1 MRRKTLFPLL
11 LLLLVPACAASLLL
25 GASGLSARELV
36 SALLARETSSRAYL
50 ILVHIRLPRL
60 LGALTAGMC
69 LAASG
74 CILQSVLSNQL
85 ASPSVIGVNSGAG
98 LAALIA
104 MIFAPR
110 SFAAVPPAA
119 FAGALAAALLVFAI
133 STLAGASR
141 STLILSGVAVSTLL
155 GALMDALVVIF
166 PDAAV
171 NRSSFAI
178 GGFESVTL
186 ERLAA
191 VAPMAAVGLS
201 LALLL
206 MPELSILSMGEEPAR
221 AVGLRAGLFRLVF
234 LALAALFA
242 ACAVSLCGLV
252 SFVGLIAPHTARL
265 LCPRDGSARLP
276 AAALIGALLCIVCDL
291 AARLLFAP
299 YELPV
304 GVLLS
309 LLGVPFFLIL
319 LLSQKRRNRHDLA

>member
-1 MRRKTLFPLL
+1 MRRKALFPLL
-11 LLLLVPACAASLLL
+11 LLLLLPACASSLLL
-25 GASGLSARELV
+25 GASGLSARELAG
-36 SALLARETSSRAYL
+36 ALLARDTASRAYL

-60 LGALTAGMC
+60 LGALVSGGC

-74 CILQSVLSNQL
+74 CILQSVLSNPL

-98 LAALIA
+98 LAALLA
-104 MIFAPR
+104 MLLAPR

-119 FAGALAAALLVFAI
+119 FAGALGAALLVFAI

-141 STLILSGVAVSTLL
+141 GTLILSGVAVSTLL
-155 GALMDALVVIF
+155 SALMDALVVFF

-178 GGFESVTL
+178 GGFEAVTL
-186 ERLAA
+186 ERLSA
-191 VAPMAAVGLS
+191 VAPMAALGLGLS
-201 LALLL
+201 LLLT
-206 MPELSILSMGEEPAR
+206 PELSILSMGEEPAR

-234 LALAALFA
+234 LALAALLA

-265 LCPRDGSARLP
+265 LCPRDPRARLP
-276 AAALIGALLCIVCDL
+276 AAALIGALLCTGCDL

-309 LLGVPFFLIL
+309 LMGVPFFLVL